1 MRAIAPDLEF
11 FMAPS
16 LCFIIHLLAVL
27 LSTPALAALPGITD
41 FRTIPEQIPDTQLSS
56 LLDVHIKT
64 SDVVAL
70 GETVHGSENFLRMQT
85 RLIRYLVSR
94 HGFRLI
100 VWENPTLRSLELAR
114 WVASCTKTK
123 APAPLDVLYMPTA
136 ADRPL
141 FDWICDYNR
150 SHPNDPIVFRGM
162 DVWDRP
168 WEHYGRVQNLGVRVG
183 IEAALLG
190 TIAKV
195 CPAVPAASW
204 PEIEALFARLQP
216 DGKLFPE
223 AAFEKCRS
231 ALTTVLDAARAS
243 GLANRKTK
251 DAGSDDAFEL
261 AISASTLL
269 GWLGFYQY
277 NWADDI
283 LSWNARDEAQG
294 RNLMLI
300 MEKHGAARAIV
311 SAHTSHVSHNRSRA
325 DWWGFGDIKSGIYFF
340 SAMTRKKV
348 FNIAFTAYEASG
360 TQGHWMLPTAANS
373 LDKTLHDAGHTFSL
387 FASNAPFLSKHSRWW
402 IQNQNAG
409 SHENG
414 VELVPADHFDAFIF
428 FARSHLDHAFPARPM
443 WQP

>member
-1 MRAIAPDLEF
+1 
-11 FMAPS
+11 MATS
-16 LCFIIHLLAVL
+16 LCFIIHLLALL
-27 LSTPALAALPGITD
+27 LSAPAIAALPGVTD
-41 FRTIPEQIPDTQLSS
+41 FGTTPEQIPDERLSS
-56 LLDVHIKT
+56 LVDAPIK
-64 SDVVAL
+64 SADVVAL
-70 GETVHGSENFLRMQT
+70 GETVHGSADFLRIQA
-85 RLIRYLVSR
+85 RLIRYLVAR

-100 VWENPTLRSLELAR
+100 VWENPTLRSVELTR
-114 WVASCTKTK
+114 WLASCTKTK
-123 APAPLDVLYMPTA
+123 TPAPTDVLYMPTA

-141 FDWICDYNR
+141 FDWMCDHNR

-168 WEHYGRVQNLGVRVG
+168 WEHYARIEELGPRVG
-183 IEAALLG
+183 VAAALLA
-190 TIAKV
+190 TVAKD
-195 CPAVPAASW
+195 CPAVRESSW
-204 PEIEALFARLQP
+204 PEIEALFGRLQP

-223 AAFEKCRS
+223 ARFETCRS
-231 ALTTVLDAARAS
+231 ALTTLLNTARSA
-243 GLANRKTK
+243 GLAKKKTQEP
-251 DAGSDDAFEL
+251 GSDDAFEL
-261 AISASTLL
+261 AISASTIL

-294 RNLMLI
+294 RNLMLV

-340 SAMTRKKV
+340 SGMTGKKV

-360 TQGHWMLPTAANS
+360 TQGHWALPTAGNS
-373 LDKTLHDAGHTFSL
+373 LDKTLHDAGHTFAF
-387 FASNAPFLSKHSRWW
+387 FASNAAFLSKHRRWW

-409 SHENG
+409 THENG

-428 FARSHLDHAFPARPM
+428 FARSHVDRALPARPM